1 MHRSLIFLYLLLLPQ
16 EICVYLAAAE
26 PSSRPPGITTES
38 AATTAI
44 FDMNDGQLAW
54 LRTNRTR
61 LLDSQMPIDN
71 ILDELVAKHVFYTNH
86 DDYQIISV
94 QPTISTKTRRLLN
107 ALPSKSPASFKV
119 FVETL
124 EKFCPHVVERCTAM
138 PRPPKTRM
146 GQLHE
151 QLSAVYTSRKHAI
164 MPAMAWLGATGEV
177 RVETFFRD
185 LVVVDRETLAAESMT
200 DRASTTTAEQRRRE
214 ERFARPARQRTIPF
228 SSVFQSF
235 TPLRN
240 TALWAGAGCGKSG
253 TCSLVAQLHA
263 KGEMW
268 TFFSVLLLWRL
279 RDPRVQRSTSLE
291 QLLQVLLPDSTQ
303 SKRQEF
309 AEELFALNGRGVLA
323 ILDGVDELI
332 EHEDAFVVRLLKG
345 EVLIE
350 ARILITSRPC
360 AAARTYCDSSVF
372 DAHLELLGF
381 SEEQVDAFIDERLG
395 DQLGSKLKELL
406 NSNPAVAS
414 LMSVPLLALFVCQV
428 FKATPNLSLPTKTR
442 LYSFLAVLVLR
453 HAVDE
458 RRVSVSGTV
467 RDLLMSVRH
476 IDQLPGSTKELLMH
490 LAKIA
495 WTAHQSDKAIFDVE
509 FIVNQAKCDRYS
521 DSLKLGLLDSQYVKD
536 DDLHASQHFSFQH
549 LTIQEFLAA
558 YFIAEKI
565 SHEHERLRL
574 SWRPSFLQRRPVL
587 ESTLAGLCKDTHSFV
602 VFQFLAGLLKREH
615 HPSFFSLLNKWLH
628 NPPRSMPRAIHPRSK
643 VQIHP
648 RHVALMQTHRRRMHR
663 VPIQPRRSMQNHRRR
678 LRVCLQCAQEACGGD
693 VGYFPEQLKLPDVV
707 VLYRVTAADL
717 TLLTSS
723 IKTSSSI
730 KELVLDFDQGAESEL
745 QKFSQGSRRQS
756 RHNRLTGSACWPI
769 HDELVSDLCQD
780 IDWEESDSEK
790 WSRNHRQTRSALASL
805 ISAISQNI
813 SLSHFTL
820 SGPSCEA
827 YILEKKALANLV
839 SNHHLKLLRLR
850 TCGIENT
857 QLRDLSP
864 KLAKK
869 TKLSVLDLSGNM
881 ISDAGLLALGDAL
894 AHNTTL
900 RTLWLADNRFGEDA
914 VELLKRKLTHV
925 QNIHTYRLAPWQ

>member
-1 MHRSLIFLYLLLLPQ
+1 
-16 EICVYLAAAE
+16 
-26 PSSRPPGITTES
+26 
-38 AATTAI
+38 
-44 FDMNDGQLAW
+44 MNDGQLAW

-61 LLDSQMPIDN
+61 LLDSQMPVDN
-71 ILDELVAKHVFYTNH
+71 ILDELVARHVFYTNH

-94 QPTISTKTRRLLN
+94 QPTTSTKTRHLLD
-107 ALPSKSPASFKV
+107 ALPSKSPASFEV

-124 EKFCPHVVERCTAM
+124 KKLCPHVVERCTAM
-138 PRPPKTRM
+138 PKPPKTRM

-185 LVVVDRETLAAESMT
+185 VVVVDREKLAKSMT
-200 DRASTTTAEQRRRE
+200 DRASTTAAEQRRRE
-214 ERFARPARQRTIPF
+214 VDYARPARQRTIAF
-228 SSVFQSF
+228 SSLFQSF
-235 TPLRN
+235 TKLRN

-268 TFFSVLLLWRL
+268 TFFSLLLLWRL
-279 RDPRVQRSTSLE
+279 RDPRVQRATSLE
-291 QLLQVLLPDSTQ
+291 QLLQVLLPDISQ

-323 ILDGVDELI
+323 LLDGVDELI
-332 EHEDAFVVRLLKG
+332 ENEDAFVVRLLKG
-345 EVLIE
+345 EVLSE
-350 ARILITSRPC
+350 AHILATSRPC
-360 AAARTYCDSSVF
+360 AAARKYFDSSVF

-381 SEEQVDAFIDERLG
+381 SEGQVDAFIDGRLG
-395 DQLGSKLKELL
+395 AELGSKLKELL
-406 NSNPAVAS
+406 NSNSAIAS
-414 LMSVPLLALFVCQV
+414 LMTVPLLALFVCQG

-442 LYSFLAVLVLR
+442 LYSFLVVLVLR

-458 RRVSVSGTV
+458 RRVSVSETV

-476 IDQLPGSTKELLMH
+476 IDQLPDPTKELLMH

-495 WTAHQSDKAIFDVE
+495 WTAHQSDKAIFDVD
-509 FIVNQAKCDRYS
+509 FIVNQAKCDQYS

-565 SHEHERLRL
+565 SLEHERLRL

-602 VFQFLAGLLKREH
+602 AFQFLAGLLKREH
-615 HPSFFSLLNKWLH
+615 HPSFFSLLNEWLH
-628 NPPRSMPRAIHPRSK
+628 NPRPS
-643 VQIHP
+643 VQNP
-648 RHVALMQTHRRRMHR
+648 GHR
-663 VPIQPRRSMQNHRRR
+663 QR
-678 LRVCLQCAQEACGGD
+678 LRLCLQCAQEACGGD
-693 VGYFPEQLKLPDVV
+693 VGYFPDQLKLPDVV
-707 VLYRVTAADL
+707 VLHRVTAADL
-717 TLLTSS
+717 TLLASA
-723 IKTSSSI
+723 IKTSFSI
-730 KELVLDFDQGAESEL
+730 KELVLDFDQGAESDL
-745 QKFSQGSRRQS
+745 QKSSQGYRR
-756 RHNRLTGSACWPI
+756 NRLMDAACWPFD
-769 HDELVSDLCQD
+769 DELVSDVCED

-790 WSRNHRQTRSALASL
+790 WSRIHRQTRSALASL

-820 SGPSCEA
+820 SGPSCQSCIVE
-827 YILEKKALANLV
+827 EKALANLV
-839 SNHHLKLLRLR
+839 SNNHLELLRLR
-850 TCGIENT
+850 TCGVGDM

-864 KLAKK
+864 ELAKK
-869 TKLSVLDLSGNM
+869 TKLTVLDLSGNM